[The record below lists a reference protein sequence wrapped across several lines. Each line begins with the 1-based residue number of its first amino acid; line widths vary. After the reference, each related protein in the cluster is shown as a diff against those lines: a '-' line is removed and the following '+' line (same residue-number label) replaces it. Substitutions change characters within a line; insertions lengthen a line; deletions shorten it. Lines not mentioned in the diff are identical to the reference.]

1 MDQLEDILLANP
13 NAAWLRLEKGDSVQR
28 EGDQSIQAYY
38 VRSGLLR
45 SYVIDSKGKE
55 HVYMFA
61 PEGWLIGDIEAMEF
75 KKPAQLYIDCLET
88 AEVIAIDNEQLFGEN
103 MSREQMAASGHLLY
117 RRIGRLQRRV
127 LMLMGTPIVD
137 RYQYF
142 LKTYPDLPNRVPQH
156 MIASFLGVMPQ
167 TLSTVRAKLARSS
180 E

>member
-1 MDQLEDILLANP
+1 MDQLVEVLLSDP
-13 NAAWLRLEKGDSVQR
+13 NVDHFRLAKGELVQR
-28 EGDQSIQAYY
+28 EGDQNLCAYY
-38 VRSGLLR
+38 VCSGLLR

-75 KKPAQLYIDCLET
+75 EQPAQLYIDCLEQ
-88 AEVIAIDNEQLFGEN
+88 AEVIAINNDQLFGEN
-103 MSREQMAASGHLLY
+103 MSKDQMAASGHLLY

-127 LMLMGTPIVD
+127 LMLMGTPIID

-167 TLSTVRAKLARSS
+167 TLSTVRAKLTRSS